1 MDESKTLD
9 LVDVVRA
16 RLEGA
21 GIRDVFTYLPD
32 ARRHAEFCAIRTG
45 VPGGEDSYFDLAFDT
60 AVRLSLFVARR
71 VELDAMGDAL
81 LAERTLREISDKN
94 QVVRISHGD
103 CPEDARQ
110 LAALLQKGGVRSDIR
125 YVGTV
130 IGSHTGPGV
139 LAVFFFGGER
149 RPN

>member
-9 LVDVVRA
+9 LVDVVKS

-45 VPGGEDSYFDLAFDT
+45 VPGGEDSYFNLAFDT
-60 AVRLSLFVARR
+60 AIRLSLLFARR

-81 LAERTLREISDKN
+81 LAERTLRTVPLEQAFYWRSAVCWGFAA
-94 QVVRISHGD
+94 VVMVT
-103 CPEDARQ
+103 
-110 LAALLQKGGVRSDIR
+110 GGCQWLVSCIK
-125 YVGTV
+125 
-130 IGSHTGPGV
+130 HP
-139 LAVFFFGGER
+139 A
-149 RPN
+149 

>member
-1 MDESKTLD
+1 MDDSKTLD

-45 VPGGEDSYFDLAFDT
+45 VPSGEDSYFNLAFDT
-60 AVRLSLFVARR
+60 AIRLSLFVARR

-81 LAERTLREISDKN
+81 LAERTLRTVPLDSANGSYRMIRIETVKPRPVQWDESGRNVWVVEATAHIEIK
-94 QVVRISHGD
+94 
-103 CPEDARQ
+103 E
-110 LAALLQKGGVRSDIR
+110 
-125 YVGTV
+125 
-130 IGSHTGPGV
+130 
-139 LAVFFFGGER
+139 F
-149 RPN
+149 

>member
-60 AVRLSLFVARR
+60 ATRLSLFVARR

-81 LAERTLREISDKN
+81 LAERTLRTVPLDSANGSYRMIRIETVKPRPVQWDESGRNVWVVEATAHIEIK
-94 QVVRISHGD
+94 
-103 CPEDARQ
+103 E
-110 LAALLQKGGVRSDIR
+110 L
-125 YVGTV
+125 
-130 IGSHTGPGV
+130 
-139 LAVFFFGGER
+139 
-149 RPN
+149 